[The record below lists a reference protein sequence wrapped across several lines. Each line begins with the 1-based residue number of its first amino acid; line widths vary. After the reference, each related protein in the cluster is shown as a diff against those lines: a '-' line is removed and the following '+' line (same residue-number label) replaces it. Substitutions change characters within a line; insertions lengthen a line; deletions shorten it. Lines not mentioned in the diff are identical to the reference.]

1 MSEAQLTIPP
11 KLIPVFTK
19 DARYRIAKG
28 GRGSA
33 KTRTFA
39 LMTAVRGYQW
49 GKEGKSGQILCGREF
64 MNSLEDSSLEEVK
77 AAIRSVPWLE
87 EYYELGDKFVRSKD
101 GMISYTFA
109 GLSR

>member
-1 MSEAQLTIPP
+1 MSKKTEPELRLTLPP

-19 DARYRIAKG
+19 KARYRVAKG

-49 GKEGKSGQILCGREF
+49 GRAGLSGQILCGREF
-64 MNSLEDSSLEEVK
+64 MNSLDDSSLEEVK
-77 AAIRSVPWLE
+77 AAIRSVPELE
-87 EYYELGDKFVRSKD
+87 AYYELGDKY
-101 GMISYTFA
+101 I
-109 GLSR
+109 